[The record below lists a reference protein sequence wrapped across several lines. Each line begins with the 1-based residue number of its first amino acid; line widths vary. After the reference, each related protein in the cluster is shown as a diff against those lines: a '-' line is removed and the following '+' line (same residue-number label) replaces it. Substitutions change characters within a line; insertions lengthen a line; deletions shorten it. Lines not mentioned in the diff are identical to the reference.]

1 VYRIDQAIMSKH
13 LLIVGG
19 GFAGLWSAL
28 AAAREAE
35 IAGSGIAISLVS
47 RDDHLTLRPRL
58 YEPDPARFR
67 EPLRPILETVGV
79 SLHLGN
85 VCGIDAAGRRVA
97 LDRAT
102 AKTDWIGYD
111 RLILAAGSALVIP
124 DAPGVAEHTWNIDT
138 HTAAM
143 ALDRHL
149 HDIARTPNV
158 PGHETIVIVGGG
170 FTGIELATEMRTRLA
185 AHSDVATSAR
195 ARVILIERA
204 EVVGPDL
211 GAGPRPV
218 IEAALTAARVQTR
231 LGVEVTEASADAL
244 TLSTGERINTA
255 TIIVTTGVRA
265 NALTATL
272 PVKCDELG
280 RLPVDD
286 YLRVAGVDGIYACGD
301 VARAYVDE
309 THLALMSCQHA
320 LRMGR
325 FAGSNAAC
333 DLLSR
338 PLRPY
343 RQSRYVTCLDLGAS
357 GAVFTNGW
365 QREVRMV
372 GNEAKELKRSINGQR
387 IYPPQGD
394 RAALLAA
401 AEIDPPAITTGV
413 PT

>member
-1 VYRIDQAIMSKH
+1 MSKH

-35 IAGSGIAISLVS
+35 IAGGGIAISLVS

-58 YEPDPARFR
+58 YEQNPARFR
-67 EPLRPILETVGV
+67 EPLRPILEAVGV
-79 SLHLGN
+79 SLHLGS
-85 VCGIDAAGRRVA
+85 VCGIDVARRQVA
-97 LDRAT
+97 LDRAH
-102 AKTDWIGYD
+102 AKSDSIGYD

-124 DAPGVAEHTWNIDT
+124 AIPGMAEHAWNIDT

-143 ALDRHL
+143 ALDQHL
-149 HDIARTPNV
+149 RDIARTPDA
-158 PGHETIVIVGGG
+158 PGHDTIVIVGGG

-185 AHSDVATSAR
+185 AHSDPATSAR

-204 EVVGPDL
+204 DVVGPDL

-218 IEAALTAARVQTR
+218 IEAALTAAGVQTR
-231 LGVEVTEASADAL
+231 LGIEVTEVSADAL
-244 TLSTGERINTA
+244 TLSTGERIATA

-265 NALTATL
+265 NPLAAAL
-272 PVKCDELG
+272 PVECDELG

-286 YLRVAGVDGIYACGD
+286 FLQVAGVDGIYACGD
-301 VARAYVDE
+301 MARAYVDE
-309 THLALMSCQHA
+309 SHVALMSCQHA

-325 FAGSNAAC
+325 FAGRNAAC

-343 RQSRYVTCLDLGAS
+343 RQSRYVTCLDLGTS
-357 GAVFTNGW
+357 GAVFTTGW
-365 QREVRMV
+365 QREVRLV
-372 GNEAKELKRSINGQR
+372 GAEAKDLKQSINGQR

-401 AEIDPPAITTGV
+401 AEIDPPAIKTGV